1 MVVWTDAYVYVYVY
15 ARTRDTQR
23 ALAARLEHAQ
33 DGGQRGDLLQVV
45 HQHHHADV
53 VGALDELV
61 LSCFGGGVVGQ
72 SVDPSMNRKNRQ
84 NRLTGALP
92 FARSTSATY
101 VRTCGG

>member
-1 MVVWTDAYVYVYVY
+1 MYVYVYVY
-15 ARTRDTQR
+15 ARTRDAQR
-23 ALAARLEHAQ
+23 ALAAGLEHAQ
-33 DGGQRGDLLQVV
+33 DGCQRGDLLQVV

-53 VGALDELV
+53 VGAFDELV

-72 SVDPSMNRKNRQ
+72 SVDPSMIMQTAQNRQ
-84 NRLTGALP
+84 NRLTGALL